1 MNWFD
6 ILKNAKLG
14 SKPKGK
20 TTLDTSR
27 IKIDTDDNC
36 KKELFN
42 WLKSKNPKGE
52 TDWDI
57 SEKSC
62 CELIKWIKSTTFSPA
77 LQHFIDMDEKEF
89 DYYIY
94 GKAPTIYLGVFNSTD
109 KDMYA
114 ELTMQGSNPNSN
126 TFLTLTLRARAE
138 VEKIWW
144 TMLENEFDYR
154 DFIHWD
160 VDMPQEA
167 FMKKLWKEI
176 KFEW

>member
-1 MNWFD
+1 
-6 ILKNAKLG
+6 
-14 SKPKGK
+14 
-20 TTLDTSR
+20 
-27 IKIDTDDNC
+27 
-36 KKELFN
+36 
-42 WLKSKNPKGE
+42 
-52 TDWDI
+52 
-57 SEKSC
+57 
-62 CELIKWIKSTTFSPA
+62 
-77 LQHFIDMDEKEF
+77 MDEKEF